1 MTPCYG
7 VPMLILA
14 LAVALAQEPAP
25 PAAAPAP
32 TDPMGYL
39 LTAAGA
45 AVAAGVAEHLRSRR
59 SAPAVDEVAALRTE
73 VAALRTD
80 LTPLLTRDPSGA
92 LVFLRRTEDIHDA
105 ACDLA
110 LAVHALARAADATV
124 SRPRPRPR
132 A

>member
-1 MTPCYG
+1 
-7 VPMLILA
+7 MLLLA

-25 PAAAPAP
+25 PAPAPAP

-92 LVFLRRTEDIHDA
+92 LVFLRRTEEIHDA

>member
-1 MTPCYG
+1 
-7 VPMLILA
+7 MLLLA

-25 PAAAPAP
+25 PAAAPAPAP

-45 AVAAGVAEHLRSRR
+45 AVAAAVAEHLRSRR
-59 SAPAVDEVAALRTE
+59 SAPAVDDVAALRCD
-73 VAALRTD
+73 VAALRAD

-92 LVFLRRTEDIHDA
+92 LVLLRRTEEIHDA
-105 ACDLA
+105 AADLS
-110 LAVHALARAADATV
+110 LAVHALARAVDAADDA
-124 SRPRPRPR
+124 PRRRPR